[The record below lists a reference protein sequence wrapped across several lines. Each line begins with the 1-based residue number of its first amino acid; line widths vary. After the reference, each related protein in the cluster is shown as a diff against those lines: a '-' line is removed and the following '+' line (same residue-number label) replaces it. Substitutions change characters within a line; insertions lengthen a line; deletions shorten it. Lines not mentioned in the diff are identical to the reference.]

1 MAFNENLAERVRDL
15 LADQPDLTEQKMF
28 GGLAFLL
35 SGNMAVGVSGDSL
48 MVRVGADN
56 YEATL
61 AEPGVAVFGKTGSP
75 MRGWVLA
82 SPGIID
88 SDDGLAVWVDRGA
101 TIAKALPPK

>member
-1 MAFNENLAERVRDL
+1 MAFNEILAERVRDL
-15 LADQPDLTEQKMF
+15 LANQPDLTEQKMF

-56 YEATL
+56 YEAAL
-61 AEPGVAVFGKTGSP
+61 AEPGVDVFGKTGNP

-82 SPGIID
+82 SPEIIG
-88 SDDGLAVWVDRGA
+88 SDDGLAAWVDRGA
-101 TIAKALPPK
+101 TIATALPPR